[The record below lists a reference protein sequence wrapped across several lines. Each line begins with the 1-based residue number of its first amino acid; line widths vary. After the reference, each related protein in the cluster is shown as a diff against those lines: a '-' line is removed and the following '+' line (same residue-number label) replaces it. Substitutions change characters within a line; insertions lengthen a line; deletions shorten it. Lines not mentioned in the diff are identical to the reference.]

1 MEASVCWGIGLQ
13 CAEVVGCWAGRVLGV
28 DGGELWDWSFRAL
41 CVHSRA
47 GRVQGCKRLGL
58 QGAGR
63 GAYRE
68 LGVREIG
75 SLGGGM

>member
-1 MEASVCWGIGLQ
+1 M
-13 CAEVVGCWAGRVLGV
+13 
-28 DGGELWDWSFRAL
+28 L

-47 GRVQGCKRLGL
+47 GRVQGCKGSGL

>member
-1 MEASVCWGIGLQ
+1 MEVSCG
-13 CAEVVGCWAGRVLGV
+13 
-28 DGGELWDWSFRAL
+28 LWDWSFRVL

-47 GRVQGCKRLGL
+47 GRVQGCKGSGL

-75 SLGGGM
+75 SSGGGM